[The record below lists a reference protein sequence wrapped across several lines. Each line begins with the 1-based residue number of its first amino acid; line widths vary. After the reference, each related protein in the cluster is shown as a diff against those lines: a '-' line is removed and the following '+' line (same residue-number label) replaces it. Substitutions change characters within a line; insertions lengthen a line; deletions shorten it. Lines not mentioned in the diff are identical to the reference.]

1 MPEHASPTRT
11 HTDALALVSTFT
23 RTLRETLAEGSDR
36 ELLDGML
43 ERLSSD
49 LGIPALAVARAA
61 RGRLELVAAH
71 GFPDAAAVPGGVLAE
86 DEGITGAAFTTA
98 AAVRCDDVRDDPRF
112 VDASGGRH
120 RSALAVP
127 MRLADRVWGVLTV
140 ESPAVAAFDHGDEL
154 LLGSLADQMGWA
166 FESVRLRR
174 IADERA
180 LHEERLR
187 QGLEASAAVITAG
200 LTATT
205 PAGAMERMVAET
217 GTRFPWDQ
225 VMIILRD
232 DGTLRVLAEH
242 GAAWARGCQIAEG
255 RGVVGHVARTG
266 QPYLAADTATDP
278 LYRAFSGDTTS
289 EMCAPLVIAGRVV
302 GVLNVESVVR
312 HLDGSDLTI
321 LTQLAE
327 QMGLVL
333 QNTQLLSAEKETVAR
348 LHELDQLKSRLLT
361 IASHELR
368 TPLTVVMGFA
378 EVLAGHLEA
387 MPADK
392 AAEYAGAIARQ
403 ASALSHTVDQMLLAA
418 QIEQGELRVQTTSC
432 ELLAVVARALKGERG
447 RTVEVL
453 PGTDVRVRADPFRL
467 QQVLEVI
474 LDNAIKYAEDAGRIQ
489 LDARVSARH
498 VVILIRD
505 EGPGIPAAEREAIFE
520 AFHQV
525 GEHGIA
531 GRRGMGLG
539 LAVAR
544 DLLQLMGGDLA
555 LASAEGYGATFTVR
569 LPTPDAGG

>member
-1 MPEHASPTRT
+1 MPEHASHTRT

-49 LGIPALAVARAA
+49 LGIPALAVARAE

-71 GFPDAAAVPGGVLAE
+71 GFPDAAAVPGGVLAA
-86 DEGITGAAFTTA
+86 DEGLTGTAFTTA
-98 AAVRCDDVRDDPRF
+98 AAVRCDDVRGDPRF
-112 VDASGGRH
+112 VDAPGGRH

-140 ESPAVAAFDHGDEL
+140 ASPDVAAFGDGDEL

-174 IADERA
+174 VADERA
-180 LHEERLR
+180 SHEERLR
-187 QGLEASAAVITAG
+187 QGLEASAAVVTAG

-205 PAGAMERMVAET
+205 PTGAMERMVAET
-217 GTRFPWDQ
+217 GARFPWDQ
-225 VMIILRD
+225 VMIILREH
-232 DGTLRVLAEH
+232 GTLRVVAEH

-255 RGVVGHVARTG
+255 RGVVGHVACTG
-266 QPYLAADTATDP
+266 QPYLAGDTATDP
-278 LYRAFSGDTTS
+278 RYRAFSGDTTS

-312 HLDGSDLTI
+312 HLDGSDLTV

-378 EVLAGHLEA
+378 EVLAGHLEG
-387 MPADK
+387 MPAEK

-403 ASALSHTVDQMLLAA
+403 ASALSRTVDQMLLAA
-418 QIEQGELRVQTTSC
+418 QIEQGALRVQTTSC
-432 ELLAVVARALKGERG
+432 ELLPVVARALTGERG
-447 RTVEVL
+447 RAVEVL

-489 LDARVSARH
+489 LDARVSGRH
-498 VVILIRD
+498 VVILVRD

-539 LAVAR
+539 LALAR
-544 DLLQLMGGDLA
+544 DLLQLMGGDLD
-555 LASAEGYGATFTVR
+555 LATAEGYGATFTVR
-569 LPTPDAGG
+569 LPTPESAE